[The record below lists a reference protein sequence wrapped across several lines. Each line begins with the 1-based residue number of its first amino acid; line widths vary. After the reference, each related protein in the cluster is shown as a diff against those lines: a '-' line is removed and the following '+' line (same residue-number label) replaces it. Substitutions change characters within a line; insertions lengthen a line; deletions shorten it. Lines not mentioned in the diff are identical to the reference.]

1 MVKAPP
7 SLDRWLALSTFLQC
21 LGVSR
26 PPSASA
32 HRGTFALRMRDARFS
47 SRAERAS
54 SARTSSTVW
63 WSTAPTSSSWTTS
76 AAESASTWQSLSDDR
91 IVELDLADRAATLAR
106 LPQCEYVFHLA
117 AVHGGR
123 GFIEGFPDQILVNL
137 AIDNAVYEAC
147 RRTGTKRIVY
157 ASSAC
162 VYPTV
167 LQASESH
174 CPMLAEE
181 QAGFDRPGNAFAEGA
196 YGWCKLMGEFQLEQI
211 AQRAPFTGAAARI
224 FSAYGERENE
234 SHAVIALIAKAALRL
249 DPFPVWGTG
258 GQVRNF
264 THVADTVTGLLLLGA
279 LQDSIPFRAVNVGSS
294 SHCTIIEFLDL
305 LFELLEWRPQTI
317 QPEQWRAVGVASRA
331 SDNTLIRSIFDWEP
345 SMGLEE
351 GLERTL
357 SWYLTR
363 RDRPSTAENLEPLL
377 LAR

>member
-1 MVKAPP
+1 MPRGIPTSVGERTPRDVRPAYAGR
-7 SLDRWLALSTFLQC
+7 SVLVTGGASFIGSHLVDRLVEYGAD
-21 LGVSR
+21 VVVV
-26 PPSASA
+26 
-32 HRGTFALRMRDARFS
+32 DDFS
-47 SRAERAS
+47 SGKREHL
-54 SARTSSTVW
+54 
-63 WSTAPTSSSWTTS
+63 PM
-76 AAESASTWQSLSDDR
+76 LSDDR

-147 RRTGTKRIVY
+147 RLTGTKRVVY

-167 LQASESH
+167 LQASESR

-305 LFELLEWRPQTI
+305 LFELLEWRPEMI

-345 SMGLEE
+345 SIGLEE

-363 RDRPSTAENLEPLL
+363 RDRPSTAESLEPLL

>member
-1 MVKAPP
+1 MPRGIPTSVGERIPRDVRPAYAGR
-7 SLDRWLALSTFLQC
+7 SVLVTGGASFIGSHLVDRLVEHGAD
-21 LGVSR
+21 VVVV
-26 PPSASA
+26 
-32 HRGTFALRMRDARFS
+32 DDFS
-47 SRAERAS
+47 SGKREHL
-54 SARTSSTVW
+54 
-63 WSTAPTSSSWTTS
+63 PM
-76 AAESASTWQSLSDDR
+76 LSDDR

-211 AQRAPFTGAAARI
+211 AQRAHFTGAAARI